1 MARVTVIGAGLLGS
15 GFVTNLLAK
24 GEAVTVWN
32 RSPEKLAPLVERGAV
47 AAASPAE
54 AVRGADRVHLVLSE
68 DDAVEAVVA
77 AFAGALG
84 DGVFV
89 IDHST
94 NAPARVAERH
104 PRLRA
109 QGVRY
114 VHAPV
119 FMSPAN
125 AREAGGLMLLAASA
139 EEADALAPLLAP
151 MTGRVWF
158 VGERCDL
165 AATLKLTGN
174 GVLLS
179 LVGVLGDLIAMGEAQ
194 GLSPEQV
201 LSLFEVFKPGN
212 SFGFFGSRA
221 ARKGAGPASF
231 ELQMA
236 RKDLRLMLEAAGG
249 PDDLVILP
257 AVAAAMDRAL
267 EEGHAHKDYSVY
279 AWPRGRHG
287 APGQG

>member
-194 GLSPEQV
+194 GLSPEQF
-201 LSLFEVFKPGN
+201 LRLLWLPRRSKGGGAREL
-212 SFGFFGSRA
+212 RA
-221 ARKGAGPASF
+221 ADGP
-231 ELQMA
+231 EGPPVDA
-236 RKDLRLMLEAAGG
+236 RGG
-249 PDDLVILP
+249 
-257 AVAAAMDRAL
+257 
-267 EEGHAHKDYSVY
+267 
-279 AWPRGRHG
+279 GRSR
-287 APGQG
+287 